1 MKTPQRVAKNTFA
14 LLVSGAAL
22 HAFSFLAMVWLGRV
36 LSPDSF
42 GKINFAM
49 AVASYFVLLTN
60 FGLPLLGTRE
70 LAKDHSVA
78 ADLVAHVFLLRIVLA
93 VCSFTLLSIVAWV
106 LPNPGQD
113 KLLILLFGGGIF
125 FSALSIDWVFQAME
139 RMEFIGIGRFLAGA
153 LFLALVF
160 FFVSNDRQLVR
171 VPVFQAAG
179 GFLSAAALLSV
190 FVSKYGFFRFTIH
203 WARCKSLLVQ
213 ALPLGVSILLIQ
225 VIYNIDTVMLGFL
238 RSEAEVGYYNAAYK
252 IILALILVGAVYFD
266 AVFPIISRHYE
277 NSLDDLRAL
286 QAFNAKF
293 MATAVFPLVL
303 FSFCLAHPIIG
314 FVFGEKYEPSVEAF
328 QILTFTVG
336 LVYLNMIYARGMWA
350 CNRQKQYVW
359 IALAQA
365 SANVAL
371 NLLLIPPFGMTG
383 AAASTVAA
391 ELLGLY
397 FYHRDFNTI
406 VRVPIL
412 DHIRKPLLA
421 CALMLPVF
429 ILSNR
434 ASQWLG
440 LLVFLSG
447 YGAIL
452 YGIGGITK
460 KDVFVFFSIFRTQ
473 RSVHP

>member
-1 MKTPQRVAKNTFA
+1 
-14 LLVSGAAL
+14 
-22 HAFSFLAMVWLGRV
+22 MVWLGRV
-36 LSPDSF
+36 LSPESF

-49 AVASYFVLLTN
+49 AVVGYFVLLSN

-70 LAKDHSVA
+70 LAKDPSPA
-78 ADLVAHVFLLRIVLA
+78 ADLVSHVFLLRVVLA
-93 VCSFTLLSIVAWV
+93 VCSFMLLSIVAWV

-139 RMEFIGIGRFLAGA
+139 RMEFIGIGRFLTGA
-153 LFLALVF
+153 LFFFLVF
-160 FFVSNDRQLVR
+160 FFVSNDHQLLR

-179 GFLSAAALLSV
+179 GFLSAATLLYV
-190 FVSKYGFFRFTIH
+190 YIVKFGFFGFTIR
-203 WARCKSLLVQ
+203 WDRCKSLLVQ

-225 VIYNIDTVMLGFL
+225 VIYNIDTVMLGLL

-252 IILALILVGAVYFD
+252 IILALILIGAVYFD

-277 NSLDDLRAL
+277 SSRDDLRAL
-286 QAFNAKF
+286 QAFNAKL

-303 FSFCLAHPIIG
+303 FSFYLGHPIIS
-314 FVFGEKYEPSVEAF
+314 FIFGEKYEPSVEPF
-328 QILTFTVG
+328 QVLTFTVG

-350 CNRQKQYVW
+350 CNRQKPYVW
-359 IALAQA
+359 IALAQS
-365 SANVAL
+365 SANVIL
-371 NLLLIPPFGMTG
+371 NLLLIPTFGMTG

-391 ELLGLY
+391 ELLGFY

-412 DHIRKPLLA
+412 DHIRKPMLA

-434 ASQWLG
+434 ANQWLG
-440 LLVFLSG
+440 PLVFLPG

-452 YGIGGITK
+452 YGLGGITK
-460 KDVFVFFSIFRTQ
+460 KDAFVFFSIFRAQ